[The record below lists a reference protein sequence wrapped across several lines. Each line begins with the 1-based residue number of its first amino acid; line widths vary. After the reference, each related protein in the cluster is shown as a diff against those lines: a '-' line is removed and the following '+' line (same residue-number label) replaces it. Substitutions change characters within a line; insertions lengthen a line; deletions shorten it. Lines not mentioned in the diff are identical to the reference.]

1 MKLVW
6 TDSALQDLQDIHSR
20 ITADKASAATRVA
33 AEFLQQ
39 AESLLLFPLRGSPG
53 RVRVFALV
61 ANLTKPGIPR
71 A

>member
-1 MKLVW
+1 MMLVW
-6 TDSALQDLQDIHSR
+6 TDSALRDLQDTHSR
-20 ITADKASAATRVA
+20 IAADKASAVARAA

-39 AESLLLFPLRGSPG
+39 AESLLLFPLRGRPG
-53 RVRVFALV
+53 RVRGFALV